1 MEVLS
6 RILRKTKE
14 SDLIRDF
21 QEGAVN
27 SVGVHI
33 SHFLFVRFS
42 LVVKAFPL
50 IRMKNSVYFSIRISQ
65 DAGTTLCL
73 SYKD

>member
-27 SVGVHI
+27 SVDVRI
-33 SHFLFVRFS
+33 SLFLFANDTILFC
-42 LVVKAFPL
+42 
-50 IRMKNSVYFSIRISQ
+50 
-65 DAGTTLCL
+65 DASRG
-73 SYKD
+73 